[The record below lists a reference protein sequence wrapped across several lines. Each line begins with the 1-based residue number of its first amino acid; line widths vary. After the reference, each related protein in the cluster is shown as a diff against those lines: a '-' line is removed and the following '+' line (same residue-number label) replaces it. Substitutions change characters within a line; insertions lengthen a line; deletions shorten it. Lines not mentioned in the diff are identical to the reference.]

1 MSAAPEIPFAFT
13 AERLDGHRQDAA
25 WLATVLEDSAT
36 RYVPVTVG
44 PASLHN
50 SYIWQGAT
58 PRALLLDAK
67 MAAPLRSTAF
77 CCVLLGEVQG
87 RPCFA
92 LGLEGD
98 TALPDVTHDDL
109 RGVSALLPADELA
122 LLGYARAMV
131 HWQRQHRFCG
141 HCGAL
146 MQDRRGGHERQCGAC
161 GSQYFPR
168 IDPAIIVL
176 VTDGARALL
185 GRQPSW
191 PKGRYSTIAGFVE
204 HGETLEAA
212 VAREVK
218 EETNITVQAP
228 RYVASQPW
236 PYPGSLM
243 LGFRAEALDSDVRCN
258 DGELEH
264 AAWFTRDEIAQSVD
278 GGLMMP
284 PSRSISYRLIKGWF
298 EEEAGRDFGALRHV
312 DPNKAGRR

>member
-1 MSAAPEIPFAFT
+1 WKG
-13 AERLDGHRQDAA
+13 D
-25 WLATVLEDSAT
+25 
-36 RYVPVTVG
+36 
-44 PASLHN
+44 
-50 SYIWQGAT
+50 T
-58 PRALLLDAK
+58 PHALLLDSAT
-67 MAAPLRSTAF
+67 AAPLRGQAF
-77 CCVLLGEVQG
+77 CVVLLGEIG
-87 RPCFA
+87 TKPCFA
-92 LGLEGD
+92 LGLEEG
-98 TALPDVTHDDL
+98 ANLPDAQHDDL

-131 HWQRQHRFCG
+131 HWHRQHRYCG

-146 MQDRRGGHERQCGAC
+146 MQSARAGHERSCSSC

-176 VTDGARALL
+176 VTDGKRCLL

-212 VAREVK
+212 VIREVR
-218 EETNITVQAP
+218 EETNIRVRAP
-228 RYVASQPW
+228 RYVSSQPW

-243 LGFRAEALDSDVRCN
+243 LGFRAEAVSTDIRTN

-264 AAWFTRDEIAQSVD
+264 VAWFSRDEIAGSVD
-278 GGLMMP
+278 KGLMMP
-284 PSRSISYRLIKGWF
+284 PSRSISYRLISEWF
-298 EEEAGRDFGALRHV
+298 EEEAGRSFAALRHQ